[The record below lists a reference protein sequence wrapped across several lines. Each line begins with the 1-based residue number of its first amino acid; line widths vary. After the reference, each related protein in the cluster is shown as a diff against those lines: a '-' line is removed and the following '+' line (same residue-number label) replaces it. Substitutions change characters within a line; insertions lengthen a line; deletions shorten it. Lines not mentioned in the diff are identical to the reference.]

1 MANTLEM
8 PKLGFDMA
16 EGTLVRWVIGENL
29 PVERGQVIAEIE
41 TDKATVEVES
51 MYSGTV
57 LRHLV
62 PQGEIVPVGTPIAV
76 IGEPGE
82 AITVPGDAAPAPE
95 KTATPQ
101 APAPSPAGGAPTPVS
116 GAASQGE
123 EFPGG
128 VKASPLARR
137 MASENGLDLQA
148 IQGTGPGGRVIKRDI
163 EAFLSAPVPVK
174 SAVVPAALPPA
185 PAPVVTTAP
194 EDRRIPMSK
203 MRTTIARRL
212 VESVQQVPHIF
223 ITREFDMDGLMTLR
237 KQVND
242 ALAVSGEKISVNDF
256 VVKAVAL
263 ALREFPRINSVYAG
277 DTIVE
282 RGAVNVGVAV
292 SLEDGLL
299 TVVCKNA
306 DQKSVRQIA
315 ADLRSMVARARE
327 GKLKPADIE
336 GSTFSVSNLGMF
348 DVEQFTAIINPPESA
363 ILAVGAVRET
373 PVVKDGAV
381 VPGMRMKATISVD
394 HRTIDGADAARFMQ
408 TLAAYLESP
417 LRLLL

>member
-16 EGTLVRWVIGENL
+16 EGTLVRWVIGENS

-51 MYSGTV
+51 MYSGIV

-82 AITVPGDAAPAPE
+82 AIAAPGDAAPPPE
-95 KTATPQ
+95 KTASPQ
-101 APAPSPAGGAPTPVS
+101 APASSPTGGAPTPLES
-116 GAASQGE
+116 ALPAGA

-137 MASENGLDLQA
+137 IANENGLDLQA
-148 IQGTGPGGRVIKRDI
+148 IQGTGPGGRIIKRDV
-163 EAFLSAPVPVK
+163 EAFLSAP
-174 SAVVPAALPPA
+174 A
-185 PAPVVTTAP
+185 PAPTKPALPAAP
-194 EDRRIPMSK
+194 PPVIAAAAEDRRIPMSK
-203 MRTTIARRL
+203 MRTIIAHRL
-212 VESVQQVPHIF
+212 VESAQQIPHIF
-223 ITREFDMDGLMTLR
+223 ITREFDVAALMTLR
-237 KQVND
+237 KQVNE
-242 ALAVSGEKISVNDF
+242 ALSAAGEKVSVNDF

-263 ALREFPRINSVYAG
+263 ALRAFPRINSAYAG
-277 DTIVE
+277 DSIVE

-292 SLEDGLL
+292 ALDDGLL

-315 ADLRSMVARARE
+315 ADLRGMVGRARE

-363 ILAVGAVRET
+363 ILAVGAVREV
-373 PVVKDGAV
+373 PVVKDGAL

-408 TLAAYLESP
+408 TLAAHLENP
-417 LRLLL
+417 LRLLV